1 MKTISPIDLGQQL
14 TAQPKTVLVDVR
26 TPAEF
31 EEVHASAAKNIPLDL
46 LNQETIER
54 LKQTEANNPIYVICQ
69 SGTRAKT
76 AYQKLAKAGLEACH
90 VDGGTTAWVD
100 QGLPIVRG
108 KKSLSLERQ
117 VRIAAGS
124 LVVAGAILS
133 LFIHLNWI
141 WLSGFVGAGLLFAGI
156 TDTCG
161 MGMLLAKMP
170 WNQRKKD

>member
-1 MKTISPIDLGQQL
+1 MKTISPSDLAQL
-14 TAQPKTVLVDVR
+14 LATQPKTLLIDVR

-31 EEVHASAAKNIPLDL
+31 EEVHASAAKNISLDL

-54 LKQTEANNPIYVICQ
+54 LKQTESNQSVYVICQ
-69 SGTRAKT
+69 GGTRAKK
-76 AYQKLAKAGLEACH
+76 AYQELAKAGLEVCH

-100 QGLPIVRG
+100 QGLPIIRG

-124 LVVAGAILS
+124 LVIAGAFLA
-133 LFIHLNWI
+133 LFIHPIWI
-141 WLSGFVGAGLLFAGI
+141 WLSGFVGAGLVFAGV
-156 TDTCG
+156 TDNCG

-170 WNQRKKD
+170 WNQRK